1 MHLVY
6 SLWYTLERRHC
17 LKTGSARTYPAQPS
31 RWQQPVIAVIML
43 IQLHHLSHFC
53 ELYHTNR
60 EATWKWMGRDKV
72 KEAVVGVRTK
82 YCPSSRAGPAFLG
95 ITRFNHIGVLPS
107 ADHDCSSVS
116 INAQKY
122 SKRRITA
129 SLFAHTKQHTPCASY
144 AVGVLYRPTIG
155 YIQLNY
161 RQARREPQRGLGK
174 HYRGAL
180 SQTHSV
186 GLCAD
191 MRRRKKE
198 REEIGA

>member
-1 MHLVY
+1 
-6 SLWYTLERRHC
+6 
-17 LKTGSARTYPAQPS
+17 
-31 RWQQPVIAVIML
+31 
-43 IQLHHLSHFC
+43 
-53 ELYHTNR
+53 
-60 EATWKWMGRDKV
+60 MGRDKV

-186 GLCAD
+186 CLEIETPKASRG
-191 MRRRKKE
+191 RKGGE
-198 REEIGA
+198 RCPLTIRLGVRGSVASSPSGIWGGAPAENGFYAYFRSERSHLEHHFQYF